1 MELRIVEKN
10 MIEETSRFA
19 REVFI
24 DYYTDINGLEHATY
38 MADKFLSNKAIS
50 DLIDNGAIF
59 KLVIENN
66 QILGFYE
73 VLKEENKVFLS
84 KLYVHSNYR
93 HKGIGRFM
101 FEDIIKYTKDNNLNK
116 IYLTVNKHN
125 TPSYNMYLHLG
136 FKVIDSVVTDIGNN
150 YVMDDYIMELTI

>member
-1 MELRIVEKN
+1 MELRIVEKD
-10 MIEETSRFA
+10 MIEETSKFA
-19 REVFI
+19 KDVFI
-24 DYYTDINGLEHATY
+24 DYYTNINGKEHAIY
-38 MADKFLSNKAIS
+38 MADKFLSDKAIA
-50 DLIDNGAIF
+50 DLIDKGALF
-59 KLVIENN
+59 KLVIDND

-84 KLYVHSNYR
+84 KLYVHKDYR
-93 HKGIGRFM
+93 NKGIGRFM
-101 FEDIIKYTKDNNLNK
+101 FDDIIKYTKDNNLNK

-150 YVMDDYIMELTI
+150 YVMDDYIMELSI